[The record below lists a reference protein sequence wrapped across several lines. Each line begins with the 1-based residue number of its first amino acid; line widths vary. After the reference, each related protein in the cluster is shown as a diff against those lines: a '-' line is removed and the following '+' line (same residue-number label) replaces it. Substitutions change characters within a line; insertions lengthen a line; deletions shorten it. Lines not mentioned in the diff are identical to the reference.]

1 MAAATF
7 RVLLPGE
14 PAASDVLGL
23 WDAAPGDEPG
33 PVWEVAVS
41 GEDALASLQQ
51 PARQLD
57 AVTLALS
64 AAERRL
70 QRFVQTSRS
79 PQFALAGPALTL
91 PPAERRLAAL
101 VAPMRAQPIALAGLR
116 TDLDEATRR
125 ATDFAH
131 QVRRIAGQVAL
142 VRSSAARRPLGHTRV
157 GWGGDVR
164 TVWAAGLSPTD
175 VAVHDRAVQ
184 LALATIR
191 SWLRIITLASAG
203 IVQLSLLFPSGVG
216 AITALPAAWNFITD
230 ILAEYQRLRAL
241 PLSVVY
247 VCTPF

>member
-14 PAASDVLGL
+14 PTAGDVLGL

-33 PVWEVAVS
+33 PVWEVDVS
-41 GEDALASLQQ
+41 GEDVLASLQQ

-57 AVTLALS
+57 TVALGLPD
-64 AAERRL
+64 AERRL

-79 PQFALAGPALTL
+79 PQFAFAGPAPSL
-91 PPAERRLAAL
+91 PLAERRLAAL
-101 VAPMRAQPIALAGLR
+101 VAPVEVQAFALGGLR
-116 TDLDEATRR
+116 GELDEALRR

-131 QVRRIAGQVAL
+131 QVRRIAGQAAL
-142 VRSSAARRPLGHTRV
+142 VRSSAAGRPLGRTRV

-164 TVWAAGLSPTD
+164 TAWAMGLSPAD

-184 LALATIR
+184 LALATFH
-191 SWLRIITLASAG
+191 SWLRIIILVGTGA
-203 IVQLSLLFPSGVG
+203 VQLSLLLPSGIG
-216 AITALPAAWNFITD
+216 AITALPAAWRFITD

-241 PLSVVY
+241 PA
-247 VCTPF
+247 